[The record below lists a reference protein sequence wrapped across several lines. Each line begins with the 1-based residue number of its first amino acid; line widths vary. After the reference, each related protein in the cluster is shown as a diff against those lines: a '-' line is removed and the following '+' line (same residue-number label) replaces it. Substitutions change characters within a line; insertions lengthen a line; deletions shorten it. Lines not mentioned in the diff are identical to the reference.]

1 MTATDKNR
9 LLDILDDEWQRIRLL
24 DLNDNPM
31 LIQYAAAVW
40 TMLELFPSRERF
52 VSSED

>member
-1 MTATDKNR
+1 MTAIEKK
-9 LLDILDDEWQRIRLL
+9 LVLDILDDEWQYIRLL

-40 TMLELFPSRERF
+40 TMLELLPSRDRF
-52 VSSED
+52 LDPED